1 MLQMVT
7 SNKHFVVNL
16 HNYLIILKAQCTV
29 HSQKSQLFINSAVT
43 AKILRDWDKDRGFPT
58 GMGMNVTV
66 IPQEWGHTNVTHA
79 VLPQEYNAIMSQL
92 SNRPDITS
100 V

>member
-1 MLQMVT
+1 MVT

-58 GMGMNVTV
+58 G
-66 IPQEWGHTNVTHA
+66 
-79 VLPQEYNAIMSQL
+79 
-92 SNRPDITS
+92 
-100 V
+100 